1 MRVLRIILIIYY
13 SSKRDLYMVFVV
25 AEIGVNWDGNFETAK
40 NMMKNA
46 KSSGC
51 NAVKFQSFD
60 EEIIKNHPQK
70 SRLIKSAISKNNI
83 EDIDQLSKEIEI
95 EWFCTPMTVEAVT
108 LLNPYVKRFKIRE
121 LDGKELLENNIT
133 KLFESVLETGKPIM
147 ISSKENPKNS
157 KFCNHPQIQWL
168 YCIPKYPC
176 SIEDINFDEISYFDG
191 FSNHC
196 PETIAPINAVNSG
209 AQIVEIH
216 ITDDKSK
223 DYFDNNVSFDYTDLN
238 EIMKVIHS
246 TEGSN
251 N

>member
-1 MRVLRIILIIYY
+1 
-13 SSKRDLYMVFVV
+13 MVFVV

-83 EDIDQLSKEIEI
+83 EDIDQLSKEIGI

-121 LDGKELLENNIT
+121 LDGKELLENNTT

-176 SIEDINFDEISYFDG
+176 DYTEIDFKKMKFFDG
-191 FSNHC
+191 YSNHC
-196 PETIAPINAVNSG
+196 PSISAPIDAVKNG
-209 AQIVEIH
+209 AKIIEVH
-216 ITDDKSK
+216 ITSDKTK
-223 DYFDNNVSFDYTDLN
+223 EFIDNNVSFDFN
-238 EIMKVIHS
+238 ELTQLVEEIRILEK
-246 TEGSN
+246 EL
-251 N
+251 